1 MMATRSSGKYGLAS
15 SAVPQTMYNDVN
27 LNFLGNL
34 VTAKTKSAIAEVA
47 CRGGMYT
54 DALKILERKIYHP

>member
-15 SAVPQTMYNDVN
+15 FAVPQTMYNVVK
-27 LNFLGNL
+27 LIFFRKPI
-34 VTAKTKSAIAEVA
+34 TTKTKSAIAEVA

-54 DALKILERKIYHP
+54 DALKILERKFDQP